1 MDAGR
6 CAREHELSDDE
17 GSAPQLAA
25 AEFRIRAAGDRD
37 DARVL
42 LPGGRRDFVNRD

>member
-1 MDAGR
+1 MDAERFAGE
-6 CAREHELSDDE
+6 RELPDDE
-17 GSAPQLAA
+17 GSTAELAA

-42 LPGGRRDFVNRD
+42 LPGGRRDYVNGD